1 MEIPTS
7 GRDSYMYPS
16 QSILIQN
23 SCHHSF
29 LPGVPATSAARD
41 LSPKSTEPVAVVE
54 EIQMPKSEPPTKDM
68 QLPKDT
74 RVPESETTPKDV
86 QLPEDTRVP
95 EPTEFQVS
103 SSEPAPNDV
112 QLPEDTQVPESE
124 PPPKDVQGGG
134 NDQLPEDTPVLEP
147 KRLSPSQRT
156 RLFLLEKRL
165 SQENKDKKTLGK
177 GHTKQAEEKVPV
189 VPTPVRNDKKHTPQ
203 STLPPKPSDWNR
215 QTVVTANE
223 QQPPKPRGRKPKAK
237 VEQEGAAKA
246 KAKAKAKSKAT
257 PKAKS
262 QGKNVRKRKQ
272 PNVKSDIAGKDA
284 YEPLQIEEP
293 IGANKALA
301 FDACA
306 TACAVADA
314 YTLAF
319 LNENKPN
326 SSASDSSSKV
336 KKTNNTSKVA
346 EVEEGKHSTN
356 DGIEVKRRKKSQVAE
371 VEEPKQPTNGKSA
384 EQKAKLSRKSCAYKK
399 VLAIKRKEGLAEED
413 AKKAARDVTRLH

>member
-165 SQENKDKKTLGK
+165 SQENKD
-177 GHTKQAEEKVPV
+177 
-189 VPTPVRNDKKHTPQ
+189 
-203 STLPPKPSDWNR
+203 
-215 QTVVTANE
+215 
-223 QQPPKPRGRKPKAK
+223 
-237 VEQEGAAKA
+237 
-246 KAKAKAKSKAT
+246 
-257 PKAKS
+257 
-262 QGKNVRKRKQ
+262 
-272 PNVKSDIAGKDA
+272 
-284 YEPLQIEEP
+284 
-293 IGANKALA
+293 
-301 FDACA
+301 
-306 TACAVADA
+306 
-314 YTLAF
+314 
-319 LNENKPN
+319 
-326 SSASDSSSKV
+326 
-336 KKTNNTSKVA
+336 
-346 EVEEGKHSTN
+346 
-356 DGIEVKRRKKSQVAE
+356 
-371 VEEPKQPTNGKSA
+371 
-384 EQKAKLSRKSCAYKK
+384 
-399 VLAIKRKEGLAEED
+399 
-413 AKKAARDVTRLH
+413 